1 MFLPREGV
9 GRIRIYSF
17 LEKQMLTHHDHSE
30 RVAMRVSREHRK
42 NTHGVSN
49 GGRAN

>member
-17 LEKQMLTHHDHSE
+17 LEKQMLTHHSE
-30 RVAMRVSREHRK
+30 RVAMRVSRERRK
-42 NTHGVSN
+42 
-49 GGRAN
+49 